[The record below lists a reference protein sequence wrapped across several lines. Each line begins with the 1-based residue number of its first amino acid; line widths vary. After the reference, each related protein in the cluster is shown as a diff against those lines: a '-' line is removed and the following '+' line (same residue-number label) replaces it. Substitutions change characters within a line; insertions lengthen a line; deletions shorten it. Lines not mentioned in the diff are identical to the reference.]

1 MHLEENTV
9 YALLEQVSRQYYH
22 MEQDKDS
29 IVLHAVQILRKVL
42 GSRVDNHEWEQIQKE
57 EERLN
62 QQKDFLLTKFLEG
75 VIADKDYRRKDNELE
90 ESLSRIQRKKEE
102 WKQKEWE
109 KKSLERRIEQIKTR
123 LESGG
128 VEKAAAV
135 QMLEDIR
142 EIRVH
147 EWQLEFCFDPMRIL
161 HISDTDKDNT
171 QMLQE
176 ILHKEFTLWVD
187 YPFSPET
194 ERGRY
199 LDRRRIMEQIKKNP

>member
-1 MHLEENTV
+1 M
-9 YALLEQVSRQYYH
+9 
-22 MEQDKDS
+22 
-29 IVLHAVQILRKVL
+29 
-42 GSRVDNHEWEQIQKE
+42 
-57 EERLN
+57 
-62 QQKDFLLTKFLEG
+62 
-75 VIADKDYRRKDNELE
+75 
-90 ESLSRIQRKKEE
+90 
-102 WKQKEWE
+102 
-109 KKSLERRIEQIKTR
+109 
-123 LESGG
+123 
-128 VEKAAAV
+128 EKAAAV

-199 LDRRRIMEQIKKNP
+199 LDRRRIMEQIKKNPSSTAKSIAKEMGRSMYMVRNRIVELTEGGYLYFNGRGGHGVWEIIKELPEKEKAFQDGGL